1 MSPWVRDTEGNYLDP
16 YVLSFKIYD
25 PASLDKIAAAPQKG
39 FQWPYYLYVPTVI
52 KKPAVLLVEP
62 NNTGTTN
69 DDPSVHDAAASTL
82 INAHKS
88 WALDLGSP
96 FLVPT
101 FPRPKANWQV
111 YTQALDRD
119 TLTTSLPGLTR
130 IDLQLLAMIDDARD
144 RLAAKG
150 IDVGPKVWM
159 IGYSASGSF
168 VNRFAVLHPDRVQA
182 MSAGSGG
189 EYAIAPVSA
198 WKGKT
203 LRYPVGVA
211 DLQQLTG
218 QPFDLAAFRNVP
230 VQIYIGDLQVDDAVN
245 YTDGYDAEDASLIKE
260 VFGGPT
266 FRRYPAS
273 EAAYASVGS
282 NCQFVVFPGIG
293 HVWPDWSFIREFLE
307 RNRAEPFPPPL
318 PKPMLYKIYFPH
330 VATLGEWETEIA
342 LTNTSEVAVRG
353 QLQAYT
359 ADGILLSQSIPL
371 VLPPLGRREV
381 VVGTSFQNPEDIA
394 YVAFIG
400 DSGFLAGYTRFWQP
414 GGRVSLA
421 AAGTGTKRGW
431 YTKIEDDGYTGIAFV
446 NVDIGDAT
454 VELIALDA
462 NGGQV
467 ATATVKLRPGQKYA
481 SLVNQLFPVDLTNA
495 RYFKFES
502 DKNLLSFTVSGSDD
516 GQMLDGLH
524 CLGDY
529 IR

>member
-1 MSPWVRDTEGNYLDP
+1 
-16 YVLSFKIYD
+16 
-25 PASLDKIAAAPQKG
+25 
-39 FQWPYYLYVPTVI
+39 
-52 KKPAVLLVEP
+52 
-62 NNTGTTN
+62 
-69 DDPSVHDAAASTL
+69 
-82 INAHKS
+82 
-88 WALDLGSP
+88 
-96 FLVPT
+96 
-101 FPRPKANWQV
+101 
-111 YTQALDRD
+111 
-119 TLTTSLPGLTR
+119 
-130 IDLQLLAMIDDARD
+130 
-144 RLAAKG
+144 
-150 IDVGPKVWM
+150 
-159 IGYSASGSF
+159 
-168 VNRFAVLHPDRVQA
+168 
-182 MSAGSGG
+182 
-189 EYAIAPVSA
+189 
-198 WKGKT
+198 
-203 LRYPVGVA
+203 
-211 DLQQLTG
+211 
-218 QPFDLAAFRNVP
+218 
-230 VQIYIGDLQVDDAVN
+230 
-245 YTDGYDAEDASLIKE
+245 
-260 VFGGPT
+260 
-266 FRRYPAS
+266 
-273 EAAYASVGS
+273 
-282 NCQFVVFPGIG
+282 
-293 HVWPDWSFIREFLE
+293 
-307 RNRAEPFPPPL
+307 
-318 PKPMLYKIYFPH
+318 MLYKIYFPH